1 MRRSLLN
8 LGVRRSTLNRT
19 SIVDLDSSKWIALL
33 QQPKHL
39 SIMSSF
45 DFTRFISCL
54 VEACGSVYKHLK
66 VILHFLKRLILLL
79 LLHTLLYSMLTAL
92 SPYIVDFHILDRHV
106 WLWFLEG
113 CQACP
118 RGRKFPLFL
127 WMCLTGGKGSLLI
140 YFHFYC
146 YRGTQAA
153 WTLIQKKIMTT
164 SGRTLVKLGSC
175 PSEWMI
181 LGKGL
186 LMDNVFHRAVV
197 GYTDWFFLYV

>member
-1 MRRSLLN
+1 MRRSLSN

-106 WLWFLEG
+106 WLWFSWRLSSLSTRE
-113 CQACP
+113 
-118 RGRKFPLFL
+118 KISVIPL
-127 WMCLTGGKGSLLI
+127 
-140 YFHFYC
+140 
-146 YRGTQAA
+146 
-153 WTLIQKKIMTT
+153 
-164 SGRTLVKLGSC
+164 
-175 PSEWMI
+175 
-181 LGKGL
+181 
-186 LMDNVFHRAVV
+186 NVFDRRERKSS
-197 GYTDWFFLYV
+197 DLFSFLLLQGHTSCLDSDTEEDYDDIREDLSEAWKLSIGVNDFG